1 MCNVTLIHKLFLIFI
16 IYFNFPFIAFSQDII
31 HGWQVF
37 NTSNSSIPDNHICDV
52 KIDKD
57 DIMWVATWSGG
68 LAKFDK
74 LSWTVYNPAVCEI
87 PSYSINQ
94 IDIDKSGKIWL
105 ATNGGGIASFNGLIW
120 TTVEIPGNTATS
132 IAISKK
138 NDKLIGTPKNGL
150 FLFDHTGNLTKL
162 WGIEERMDNM
172 VYHVTY
178 DNNGDALVSTMQGL
192 FKFKKTVRDG
202 FSTTFEVLR
211 EEHTIRS
218 MMDKDGRILAVDY
231 DTENIFISKGNRWV
245 QEKNPNDDIMISLN
259 GDGHDYAAS
268 TMVLYKSGRIVVGTR
283 YFGGLVLQPHKGNI
297 WSPILPPYAGYDLQG
312 GVKCLAEG
320 KNESIWVGTYQ
331 KGLMI
336 PIEPEPDTT
345 GTIQGPPSSDAE
357 LEKARRLMQRRRII
371 IKDTISVEGGE
382 IDLLVWDAQKPDGDV
397 ITLLFNGKILL
408 DKYEVTK
415 EPARIRL
422 IIEENKPNKL
432 VMYAH
437 NTGKVPPNTAML
449 SIVHTDEE
457 KEVELTSDLV
467 NAEALIIIKDV
478 MKTIKK
484 RGKVT
489 KEGEEEQK

>member
-1 MCNVTLIHKLFLIFI
+1 
-16 IYFNFPFIAFSQDII
+16 
-31 HGWQVF
+31 
-37 NTSNSSIPDNHICDV
+37 
-52 KIDKD
+52 
-57 DIMWVATWSGG
+57 
-68 LAKFDK
+68 
-74 LSWTVYNPAVCEI
+74 
-87 PSYSINQ
+87 
-94 IDIDKSGKIWL
+94 
-105 ATNGGGIASFNGLIW
+105 
-120 TTVEIPGNTATS
+120 
-132 IAISKK
+132 
-138 NDKLIGTPKNGL
+138 
-150 FLFDHTGNLTKL
+150 
-162 WGIEERMDNM
+162 MDNM